1 MRMVH
6 KGWGLF
12 VICLVGLFI
21 PYSAEAA
28 DIDVSPNQSLQEVID
43 GAESGDTLRLEK
55 GTYKGSITIMKSL
68 RIVGEEGATIDG
80 EGKGNVITVK
90 ADNVVIEGLTIQKGG
105 IGKNESAV
113 YIEEG
118 NNITVQNNK
127 MLDVMYGIYMLNG
140 RNNEIINNQ
149 IKSYPEHFSKRGS
162 GIHLY
167 KGQGHV
173 IKDNRIAQVQD
184 GVYLDQTKNI
194 KVEGN
199 TVVGSRYGFHFMF
212 SKDIEITDNHL
223 QSNIT
228 GLMIMDSSNV
238 AITDNTVMV
247 HFHVRGFGILIY
259 DSKHI
264 LLESND
270 IKQNS
275 TGLSLE
281 KTLDVQIKRNVI
293 SGNQVG
299 LEFIGKNDNNIFTEN
314 NFITNVVQSKITN
327 NKMRL
332 DNGERGNYWDDYS
345 SFDVTGDGIGD
356 ITYKAGSLYDQL
368 LDRQPYWQLFFESP
382 SIQLWSKA
390 ETLFPSIGIADVYD
404 EKPLVEPVKLSEN
417 PNGDGKRD
425 LAALLL
431 AIPFLWFSVLIIWLG
446 RSFK

>member
-1 MRMVH
+1 MVH
-6 KGWGLF
+6 KRWGLF
-12 VICLVGLFI
+12 VIFLIGLFI
-21 PYSAEAA
+21 PYTAEAA

-43 GAESGDTLRLEK
+43 QATAGDTLQLEK
-55 GTYKGSITIMKSL
+55 GMYKGPITITKPL
-68 RIVGEEGATIDG
+68 RIVGEEGATLYG
-80 EGKGNVITVK
+80 GGKGNVITVK
-90 ADNVVIEGLTIQKGG
+90 ADNVVIEGLIIEKSG
-105 IGKNESAV
+105 IRKNESAI

-127 MLDVMYGIYMLNG
+127 MLDVMYGIYILNG
-140 RNNEIINNQ
+140 RNNTIKNNQ
-149 IKSYPEHFSKRGS
+149 IESYEMHFSKRGS
-162 GIHLY
+162 GIHIY
-167 KGQGHV
+167 KGKGNL

-184 GVYLDQTKNI
+184 GVYLDQTKNA

-212 SKDIEITDNHL
+212 SNDIEITKNRL

-228 GLMIMDSSNV
+228 GLMIMDSSDV

-247 HFHVRGFGILIY
+247 QFHVRGFGILIY
-259 DSKHI
+259 DSKHL
-264 LLESND
+264 LLEGNN

-281 KTLDVQIKRNVI
+281 KTVDVQIKRNII

-314 NFITNVVQSKITN
+314 NFITNVVQSKITD
-327 NKMRL
+327 NKMQL

-356 ITYKAGSLYDQL
+356 VTYKAGSLYDQL

-390 ETLFPSIGIADVYD
+390 ETLFPSIGIADVFD
-404 EKPLVEPVKLSEN
+404 EKPLVQPVKLSEN
-417 PNGDGKRD
+417 PGGDVKRN

-431 AIPFLWFSVLIIWLG
+431 AIPFLCFSIIIIWLG